1 MTSHARDGAGLVVGV
16 VGLGVGEQHA
26 LAYAAHPAVSQVRL
40 CDHDAERARSVCGR
54 VLKGV
59 VVSEFDAL
67 LADPE
72 VDIVSIASFDD
83 AHFGQVVAA
92 LAAGKHVFVE
102 KPLCRTSAELAEIKS
117 LWAGAH
123 GKLQLGSN
131 LILRTAPLYS
141 WLRAAVDEGDF
152 GEVYAFDGDYL
163 YGRLHKVTEGWR
175 KDVQDYSV
183 MQGGGIHLIDLLLWI
198 SRQRPR
204 SVVAAGNRICS
215 RESGF
220 RYDDFCAATLRFDS
234 GMVARVT
241 ANYGCVHRHH
251 HVMRVFGTRRTL
263 IYDDAGAR
271 MHYTREPSFTAVPIA
286 HAPLPAA
293 KGDLIPGFIAA
304 VLGRAA
310 EGVDAQG
317 FFDGVSV
324 AIACDRAAASG
335 QIENVEYV

>member
-1 MTSHARDGAGLVVGV
+1 MTFRGQQRAGLVVGV

-26 LAYAAHPAVSQVRL
+26 IAYARHAAVRRVQL
-40 CDHDAERARSVCGR
+40 CDHDAERASAVASR
-54 VLKGV
+54 VQGSEV
-59 VVSEFDAL
+59 VANFESLLRDPAVDA
-67 LADPE
+67 
-72 VDIVSIASFDD
+72 ISIASFDD

-102 KPLCRTSAELAEIKS
+102 KPLCRTVEELAEIKR
-117 LWAGAH
+117 LWNAANGR
-123 GKLQLGSN
+123 LQLGSN
-131 LILRTAPLYS
+131 LILRTAPLYV
-141 WLRAAVDEGDF
+141 WLRAAVAQGEF

-175 KDVQDYSV
+175 RNVDDYSV

-198 SRQRPR
+198 SRQRPQ
-204 SVVAAGNRICS
+204 SVTAAGNRVCS
-215 RESGF
+215 RDSGF
-220 RYDDFCAATLRFDS
+220 RYNDFCAATLRFES

-271 MHYTREPSFTAVPIA
+271 MHYTRDPACSAISVA

-304 VLGRAA
+304 ILGEVA
-310 EGVDAQG
+310 ERSDAQEI
-317 FFDGVSV
+317 FDGVSV

-335 QIENVEYV
+335 QVENVEYV